1 MGSTCWTEPRTA
13 GGHVTVT
20 VQDHRPIPTAAAA
33 TSGLALA
40 IRPLDDSVLGDTV
53 AKFSRCGT
61 QLYVNTS
68 CPREDQL
75 WAIGEALDHLRGLPA
90 LGAQEVQPL
99 RWSRSAVILP
109 Y

>member
-1 MGSTCWTEPRTA
+1 VS
-13 GGHVTVT
+13 VT
-20 VQDHRPIPTAAAA
+20 VQDYRPPAGGATAPG
-33 TSGLALA
+33 GLALS
-40 IRPLDDSVLGDTV
+40 IRPYDDTVLGDTV

>member
-1 MGSTCWTEPRTA
+1 MSVTVHGDRRLPA
-13 GGHVTVT
+13 GG
-20 VQDHRPIPTAAAA
+20 AA
-33 TSGLALA
+33 TNGLALS
-40 IRPLDDSVLGDTV
+40 IRPLADTVLGDTV

-61 QLYVNTS
+61 ELYVNTS

-75 WAIGEALDHLRGLPA
+75 WAIGEALDHLRGLSV
-90 LGAQEVQPL
+90 LGAQAVWPL

>member
-1 MGSTCWTEPRTA
+1 VS
-13 GGHVTVT
+13 VT
-20 VQDHRPIPTAAAA
+20 VQDGRQLAQGGAAG
-33 TSGLALA
+33 GLALS
-40 IRPLDDSVLGDTV
+40 IRPFDDTVLGDTV

-61 QLYVNTS
+61 QLYVNIS
-68 CPREDQL
+68 CPRQDQL

-90 LGAQEVQPL
+90 PGAQPVRPL

>member
-1 MGSTCWTEPRTA
+1 MSL
-13 GGHVTVT
+13 T
-20 VQDHRPIPTAAAA
+20 VQDDRPLPMRGEGTG
-33 TSGLALA
+33 GLALS
-40 IRPLDDSVLGDTV
+40 IRPLDGAVLGDTV

-61 QLYVNTS
+61 ELYVNTS

-90 LGAQEVQPL
+90 LGAQEVRPL

>member
-1 MGSTCWTEPRTA
+1 MSL
-13 GGHVTVT
+13 T
-20 VQDHRPIPTAAAA
+20 VQDVRPLPMGRAGTG
-33 TSGLALA
+33 GLALS
-40 IRPLDDSVLGDTV
+40 IRPLDDTVLGDTV

-99 RWSRSAVILP
+99 RWSRSAAILP

>member
-1 MGSTCWTEPRTA
+1 
-13 GGHVTVT
+13 VTVT

-33 TSGLALA
+33 TGGLALA
-40 IRPLDDSVLGDTV
+40 IRTLDDSVLGDTV